1 MKEQST
7 TLQVRINPELRA
19 SAEAVL
25 EELGMS
31 TSQAVSIF
39 LKQIVLTGSIPFRIG
54 LPVPNAKTQEAIAEI
69 EAMVAGRLPAH
80 GQTADEQFT
89 DLGI

>member
-39 LKQIVLTGSIPFRIG
+39 LKQIVLTRSIPFRIG

-69 EAMVAGRLPAH
+69 EAKIAGRLPTH
-80 GQTADEQFT
+80 GQTADELFT

>member
-7 TLQVRINPELRA
+7 TLQVRINPELKA

-31 TSQAVSIF
+31 TSKPYRS
-39 LKQIVLTGSIPFRIG
+39 S
-54 LPVPNAKTQEAIAEI
+54 
-69 EAMVAGRLPAH
+69 
-80 GQTADEQFT
+80 
-89 DLGI
+89 